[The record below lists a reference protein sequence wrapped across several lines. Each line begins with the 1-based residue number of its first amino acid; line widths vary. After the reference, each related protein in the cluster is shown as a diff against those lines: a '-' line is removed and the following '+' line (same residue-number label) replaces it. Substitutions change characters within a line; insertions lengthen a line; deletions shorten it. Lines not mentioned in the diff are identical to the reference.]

1 MIPLLLLWL
10 CWVHFTNQDICS
22 FPGNLSAPQLLL
34 DKTSSEEGVSLV
46 LKCKVPA
53 LSPFSRVI
61 FCKDGKDLGSWPM
74 QETKFAYSYR
84 VSVNNTGRFTCLYQ
98 HKDDQNQEKNSLLSD
113 SQNLDVTDATP
124 TSNRNVTEVQPL
136 PNGSSSN
143 LILGIA
149 IPSTLVLVVVCSLL
163 ARKVLLKRRD
173 TRKHGP
179 SEEIPKSPED
189 QIEYSTT
196 IGFDKASTQGSQPSG
211 DTAVTCTT
219 VGPCTDQTAGLLPA
233 GETDDLHPYGTEW
246 MIWPLDS
253 SEGGAIL
260 RRIPA

>member
-10 CWVHFTNQDICS
+10 CWVHFTNQEICS
-22 FPGNLSAPQLLL
+22 SPGNLSAPQLLL

-136 PNGSSSN
+136 PN
-143 LILGIA
+143 
-149 IPSTLVLVVVCSLL
+149 
-163 ARKVLLKRRD
+163 VLLKRRD

-196 IGFDKASTQGSQPSG
+196 IGFDRASTQGSQPSG

-219 VGPCTDQTAGLLPA
+219 VGPCTDQTAGLSPA
-233 GETDDLHPYGTEW
+233 GETDDLHPYGTGEHTW
-246 MIWPLDS
+246 QVRTP
-253 SEGGAIL
+253 L
-260 RRIPA
+260 RRDLGHTA

>member
-1 MIPLLLLWL
+1 MSPLLLLWL
-10 CWVHFTNQDICS
+10 CC
-22 FPGNLSAPQLLL
+22 NLSAPQLLL

-124 TSNRNVTEVQPL
+124 TSNRNVSGVQPL
-136 PNGSSSN
+136 SN
-143 LILGIA
+143 EISCHLILGIT
-149 IPSTLVLVVVCSLL
+149 IPSLLVLVVVSSLL
-163 ARKVLLKRRD
+163 ARKGASPTRSSQEKAPRDDKDISGSYESLKAA
-173 TRKHGP
+173 T
-179 SEEIPKSPED
+179 IED
-189 QIEYSTT
+189 ALYSTLPLQHLT
-196 IGFDKASTQGSQPSG
+196 KHLICGSVELGTRVSVAALRCPSQPIVAS
-211 DTAVTCTT
+211 ALT
-219 VGPCTDQTAGLLPA
+219 VLFL
-233 GETDDLHPYGTEW
+233 
-246 MIWPLDS
+246 
-253 SEGGAIL
+253 
-260 RRIPA
+260 